1 MYLYRAFFLASLW
14 TAPLFAAATEPDT
27 SHQSKKWQIW
37 AYSTAA
43 PSFIGDSATV
53 LDENNDVL
61 RQGTNG
67 WTCMPGNARPMPQ
80 TGWDDAHQAMP
91 VCADVESL
99 KWMQAYLT
107 ESIPQL
113 NRDGFMW
120 MLHGDLGEDNTTPMV
135 MHQADSTDGHWIESG
150 PHLMLMPKDPQ
161 TIAGHT
167 TDFRTGAP
175 YLMFAGSP
183 YAHLMIPVDGYYQYS
198 TEPEQL
204 KR

>member
-1 MYLYRAFFLASLW
+1 
-14 TAPLFAAATEPDT
+14 
-27 SHQSKKWQIW
+27 
-37 AYSTAA
+37 
-43 PSFIGDSATV
+43 
-53 LDENNDVL
+53 
-61 RQGTNG
+61 
-67 WTCMPGNARPMPQ
+67 MPQ

-107 ESIPQL
+107 ETIPQL

-120 MLHGDLGEDNTTPMV
+120 MLHGDLGEDNTRPMV
-135 MHQADSTDGHWIESG
+135 MHQADSTEGHWIESG

-175 YLMFAGSP
+175 Y
-183 YAHLMIPVDGYYQYS
+183 
-198 TEPEQL
+198 
-204 KR
+204 